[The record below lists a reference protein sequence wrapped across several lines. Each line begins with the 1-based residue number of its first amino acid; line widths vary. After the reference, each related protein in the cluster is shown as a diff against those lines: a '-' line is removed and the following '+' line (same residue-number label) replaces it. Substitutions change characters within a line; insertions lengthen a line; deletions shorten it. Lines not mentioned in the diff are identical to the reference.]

1 MSKSTSADSGEP
13 EDHGRGE
20 AAPGGAEDGD
30 QPHTDDAAA
39 GTPASED
46 APEAEEAGA
55 YRVRAEDAEPAT
67 SESDEAEAPSS
78 AQDGGKDSTGTSAGG
93 EEPAAAAK
101 HSDRAGEKGGAGKDK
116 KAAGRTRSTSV
127 RSARGAGGSSSG
139 RPTSVR
145 AAESGKGRATVAR
158 ADAEAARTTRP
169 NAFARIIRY
178 VREVIAEL
186 RKVVTPTRNELFT
199 YATVV
204 VVFLIIMMAY
214 VGALDYG
221 IGRLVLWAFGG

>member
-13 EDHGRGE
+13 EDHGRGD
-20 AAPGGAEDGD
+20 AAPEGAEGTDRPHSDGV
-30 QPHTDDAAA
+30 TGDDVTAADETA
-39 GTPASED
+39 A
-46 APEAEEAGA
+46 
-55 YRVRAEDAEPAT
+55 DAET
-67 SESDEAEAPSS
+67 SEPADTSSGAE
-78 AQDGGKDSTGTSAGG
+78 KDKDTAKP
-93 EEPAAAAK
+93 EPADKAKDVAAAK
-101 HSDRAGEKGGAGKDK
+101 SD
-116 KAAGRTRSTSV
+116 GRPRSTSV
-127 RSARGAGGSSSG
+127 RSARSARVAGGSSSG

-145 AAESGKGRATVAR
+145 AAEAGKGRATTSR
-158 ADAEAARTTRP
+158 AEAEAARTTRP
-169 NAFARIIRY
+169 NVFARIIRY

>member
-1 MSKSTSADSGEP
+1 MA
-13 EDHGRGE
+13 
-20 AAPGGAEDGD
+20 GD
-30 QPHTDDAAA
+30 DVTGSDDAAA
-39 GTPASED
+39 D
-46 APEAEEAGA
+46 ATTSGA
-55 YRVRAEDAEPAT
+55 ADAA
-67 SESDEAEAPSS
+67 
-78 AQDGGKDSTGTSAGG
+78 
-93 EEPAAAAK
+93 
-101 HSDRAGEKGGAGKDK
+101 GGAGKDK
-116 KAAGRTRSTSV
+116 DTAKSERADTTKDVAAAKSDGRSSSTSV
-127 RSARGAGGSSSG
+127 RSARSARVAGSSSG

-145 AAESGKGRATVAR
+145 AAQAGKGRATTSR
-158 ADAEAARTTRP
+158 AEAEAARATRP
-169 NAFARIIRY
+169 NVFARIIRY